1 MGRRT
6 LVAERRSAQVM
17 GIREGLGLP
26 DAPGGGLPGVPRV
39 SNHGLVRH
47 HSGGFS
53 EDAEL
58 DAVSIGSR
66 STVRASPY
74 DAASD
79 VSSVR
84 TGLGVLMPRR
94 SCLMLLQRQRVAAVK
109 VWQGWLL
116 DSCTTTMARDRQSPG
131 VIKMQFGA

>member
-1 MGRRT
+1 MPPG
-6 LVAERRSAQVM
+6 RRSAQVM

-26 DAPGGGLPGVPRV
+26 DAPGGALPGVPRV
-39 SNHGLVRH
+39 PIGHGGLTRYN
-47 HSGGFS
+47 SGGFS
-53 EDAEL
+53 EDADV

-84 TGLGVLMPRR
+84 TG
-94 SCLMLLQRQRVAAVK
+94 S
-109 VWQGWLL
+109 
-116 DSCTTTMARDRQSPG
+116 
-131 VIKMQFGA
+131 